1 MPIHITM
8 RDAATKITDWALSRE
23 NLIDERRDQIY
34 EGRVYNTL
42 ATLFNASTVMLVI
55 GVVSAIFLAMSSA
68 FVFLALGLFLRAT
81 TEKEME
87 TYTLPVQAQQPPEAE
102 PPAGVAAL
110 WGRLRDAVQARHQT
124 RLLQHALHQTSDDEK
139 VQNIFDNVGLERQ
152 DDFVPDE
159 LFLFGFSGWKNSIN
173 IPEVVVQRRA
183 EEGGRQEQPDVRP
196 AAAQNNNA
204 NAGGALGGFANLAR
218 RLVGAGAAA
227 VPAANA
233 GYNGGDA

>member
-8 RDAATKITDWALSRE
+8 NDAATKITDWALSRE
-23 NLIDERRDQIY
+23 NLTQERRAQIY

-68 FVFLALGLFLRAT
+68 FVFLVLGLFLRAT

-102 PPAGVAAL
+102 PPSGVAAQI
-110 WGRLRDAVQARHQT
+110 WGRLREAVQARHQT
-124 RLLQHALHQTSDDEK
+124 RLLQHALHQTSDNEK
-139 VQNIFDNVGLERQ
+139 VQNIFEKVGLERQ
-152 DDFVPDE
+152 ADFVPDE
-159 LFLFGFSGWKNSIN
+159 LFLFGFSGWKNPIN

-183 EEGGRQEQPDVRP
+183 EEGGRQEQTDAQP
-196 AAAQNNNA
+196 AAAPNNNA
-204 NAGGALGGFANLAR
+204 NAGGALGGFASFAR
-218 RLVGAGAAA
+218 RFVGAGDAAGR
-227 VPAANA
+227 PSDSDNA
-233 GYNGGDA
+233 